1 VRNTQPVHYTQ
12 RALSQSVSAQHSPA
26 RARLEKFGVALIT
39 IFALGL
45 PLLFG
50 LAFYLA
56 VNEDGISI
64 NQGNPLTET
73 RLWMT
78 REKRGITG
86 IALQTSGPAQPQAPS
101 PNTQCAI
108 THVFILRWVDGLK
121 TDQSANYCACYSQ
134 VESGKWQAQSGT
146 CR

>member
-1 VRNTQPVHYTQ
+1 MHYTQ
-12 RALSQSVSAQHSPA
+12 RALSQSVSAQQSPA
-26 RARLEKFGVALIT
+26 RLWLERFGIALIT
-39 IFALGL
+39 LFALGL
-45 PLLFG
+45 PLLLG
-50 LAFYLA
+50 LMFYLS

-64 NQGNPLTET
+64 NQGNPLAET

-86 IALQTSGPAQPQAPS
+86 IALQTTSAAQPQNPS
-101 PNTQCAI
+101 PNTKCAT

-134 VESGKWQAQSGT
+134 AESGQWQTQSCVRPLT
-146 CR
+146 NPQ